1 MRASRKPAGR
11 PRNIVSRGPRPPR
24 PTGGSRKLP
33 PPRKP
38 GGPKRPAA
46 PPPPRKPP
54 RKKASPRPKQ
64 PRGPMPLWPKITLLV
79 LVLLVFGSGGYLYYR
94 GRASL
99 PQLDGALKL
108 TGLSAPVEVLRD
120 PFGIPHLFGAGIE
133 DIARA
138 TGFVHAQD
146 RMFQMELSRRMGTGT
161 VAELL
166 GEPGLSLDR
175 RVRRIGL
182 GLAAQTEL
190 ERADPEARAVLEAYA
205 QGVNAYLSLHKANL
219 PPEFQILGVQPRPWE
234 PADSLAIVKWMS
246 LLLSENGSV
255 ELLRAQLAETLGIEA
270 AYVLTGLAPPAP
282 AGARDMQAGRGLG
295 KLAALSA
302 PDRHRF
308 LRPGASN
315 AWVVSASRSTSGAP
329 LLASDPHLGLGA
341 PSVWYEI
348 HLSGDG
354 INVAGASLPG
364 LPLVIIGHNERI
376 AWGFTALYADVQDHY
391 VETINPS
398 DPGQYAAG
406 DSWENFQ
413 GFQETI
419 SVAGGSPVTL
429 PIQHSR
435 HGVVVSDQPQNGQV
449 LSLRWDAPWNG
460 DSALALLRLNRAGGW
475 FEFTEALRTLTSPAL
490 AFLYA
495 DVEGNIGFFPA
506 GEIPVRAGFDGTMPV
521 DGASGQFEW
530 QGYIPHEMKP
540 LVLNPEEGFIVSAN
554 HQMVPDESDYPLG
567 RDQLAPFRANRIA
580 ALVGSRAQLGA
591 ADLQAIQA
599 DRYDTSTESLL
610 RYVVA
615 LNVEPG
621 EGSDA
626 QSLLRIW
633 DGKMGPGAAPALY
646 QAFYVRLLANTFQD
660 DVSDSLYSDFL
671 DFVEM
676 GHPGGIYAIVDDP
689 NSVWWDNRNTPA
701 VEDRRAIFMQSFEE
715 AIALLGN
722 RQGKDPSGWDWTEL
736 HGVLFEHPLGQGPV
750 LGWLFNRG
758 PSPFGGSTYTIANA
772 MVSLSEPF
780 AAPAGTSLRV
790 LMEVGNWNATSS
802 VVPAGASGHPL
813 SPHYFDQNEDWQTG
827 RNHPLLFDRS
837 QIEGTLEGRLLL
849 NP

>member
-1 MRASRKPAGR
+1 M
-11 PRNIVSRGPRPPR
+11 PRWL
-24 PTGGSRKLP
+24 KL
-33 PPRKP
+33 
-38 GGPKRPAA
+38 
-46 PPPPRKPP
+46 
-54 RKKASPRPKQ
+54 
-64 PRGPMPLWPKITLLV
+64 LFLLLV
-79 LVLLVFGSGGYLYYR
+79 LAIFGSGGYLYYR

-99 PQLDGALKL
+99 PQLDGSLKL

-120 PFGIPHLFGAGIE
+120 PFGVPHIFGTAAE

-146 RMFQMELSRRMGTGT
+146 RLFQMELSRRLGTGT
-161 VAELL
+161 VAEVL

-190 ERADPEARAVLEAYA
+190 ERTDPEARAILDAYA
-205 QGVNAYLSLHKANL
+205 QGVNAYLTAQEDNL
-219 PPEFQILGVQPRPWE
+219 PPEFQILGLKPRPWE

-246 LLLSENGSV
+246 LLLSENASV
-255 ELLRAQLAETLGIEA
+255 ELLRAQLAETLGAEG
-270 AYVLTGLAPPAP
+270 AYLLTGLTPPPTDSASHLE
-282 AGARDMQAGRGLG
+282 AGRGWG
-295 KLAALSA
+295 RLASGSALA
-302 PDRHRF
+302 GHRF
-308 LRPGASN
+308 LRPGASS
-315 AWVVSASRSTSGAP
+315 AWVVSGSRSTTGAP
-329 LLASDPHLGLGA
+329 LLASDPHLGLGI
-341 PSVWYEI
+341 PSVWYEV
-348 HLSGDG
+348 HQSGAG
-354 INVAGASLPG
+354 LNVAGASLPG
-364 LPLVIIGHNERI
+364 LPMVVIGHNDRI
-376 AWGFTALYADVQDHY
+376 AWGVTALYADVQDHY

-406 DSWENFQ
+406 DVWEDFQ
-413 GFQETI
+413 SFQETI
-419 SVAGGSPVTL
+419 SVAGGTPVTL
-429 PIQHSR
+429 PIQHSQ
-435 HGVVVSDQPQNGQV
+435 HGVVVSDQPRNGQV

-506 GEIPVRAGFDGTMPV
+506 GEVPVRTGFDGTMPV

-554 HQMVPDESDYPLG
+554 HKMVPDETDYPLG

-580 ALVGSRAQLGA
+580 ALVGARAQLGA
-591 ADLQAIQA
+591 ADFQAIQA

-615 LNVEPG
+615 LNVAPG
-621 EGSDA
+621 DASDA
-626 QSLLRIW
+626 QSLLRTW
-633 DGKMGPGAAPALY
+633 DGKMGRGAAPALY

-660 DVSDSLYSDFL
+660 DVSDALYPDFL

-689 NSVWWDNRNTPA
+689 NSEWWDNRTTPA
-701 VEDRRAIFMQSFEE
+701 VEDRKAIFMQSFEE
-715 AIALLGN
+715 AVALLGT
-722 RQGKDPSGWDWTEL
+722 RQGQDPSGWDWAAL
-736 HGVLFEHPLGQGPV
+736 HGVLFEHPLGQGPL
-750 LGWLFNRG
+750 LGWIFNRG

-772 MVSLSEPF
+772 MVSLSDPF
-780 AAPAGTSLRV
+780 AAPAGTSLRLV
-790 LMEVGNWNATSS
+790 MDVGNWNATSS
-802 VVPAGASGHPL
+802 VIPAGASGHPL
-813 SPHYFDQNEDWQTG
+813 SPHYFDQNGDWQSG
-827 RNHPLLFDRS
+827 RNHPLLFDRV
-837 QIEGTLEGRLLL
+837 QIEGTVEGRLLL